1 MLQFI
6 QDKNIEN
13 SHFEAFQTLPIGR
26 IRIAWVRTSQT
37 LKYSLGSFPFRC
49 ILHFLFRLWAGR
61 KCWENSAI
69 YGHEYKSLQKLRWVR
84 LFGRWSLKW
93 SPFSKTF
100 ENFWTL
106 QLEVHPALQ
115 NAYHVFPFSINL
127 FLQCTFHPLSF
138 VYMLFCA
145 FSLYSFGPN
154 CFCSCRCYKV
164 ICFFMTMLLK

>member
-49 ILHFLFRLWAGR
+49 ILQILFRLWASR
-61 KCWENSAI
+61 KCWKIQQFMDMNIKVCKNYVELDYLVAEVWND
-69 YGHEYKSLQKLRWVR
+69 LLFLR
-84 LFGRWSLKW
+84 L
-93 SPFSKTF
+93 SKI
-100 ENFWTL
+100 FWTL
-106 QLEVHPALQ
+106 QLEARPALQ
-115 NAYHVFPFSINL
+115 NACHIFPFSINL
-127 FLQCTFHPLSF
+127 FLWCTFHPLSF

-154 CFCSCRCYKV
+154 CFWSCRCS
-164 ICFFMTMLLK
+164 

>member
-37 LKYSLGSFPFRC
+37 LEYSLGSFPFRC

-93 SPFSKTF
+93 SLFSKT
-100 ENFWTL
+100 L
-106 QLEVHPALQ
+106 HYSLKPAQHYKMLVMSFRSLSIYFC
-115 NAYHVFPFSINL
+115 NVLFIHCLLFICYFVLFPCLRSVPIVFVPAAATRL
-127 FLQCTFHPLSF
+127 F
-138 VYMLFCA
+138 A
-145 FSLYSFGPN
+145 FLWL
-154 CFCSCRCYKV
+154 CC
-164 ICFFMTMLLK
+164 

>member
-13 SHFEAFQTLPIGR
+13 SRFEAFQTLPTGR

-93 SPFSKTF
+93 SLFSKTF
-100 ENFWTL
+100 ENFLNITAWNPPSITKCL
-106 QLEVHPALQ
+106 SCLSVLYQFIFVV
-115 NAYHVFPFSINL
+115 YFSSIVF
-127 FLQCTFHPLSF
+127 C
-138 VYMLFCA
+138 
-145 FSLYSFGPN
+145 LY
-154 CFCSCRCYKV
+154 V
-164 ICFFMTMLLK
+164 ILCFFPCIRSVLIAFVPAAATRLFAFLWLCC

>member
-37 LKYSLGSFPFRC
+37 LKYSAAYYTFYFVCEQVASVGKIQPFMDMNIKVC
-49 ILHFLFRLWAGR
+49 KNYVELDYLVAEVWNDLLFLRL
-61 KCWENSAI
+61 
-69 YGHEYKSLQKLRWVR
+69 
-84 LFGRWSLKW
+84 
-93 SPFSKTF
+93 SKI
-100 ENFWTL
+100 FWTL
-106 QLEVHPALQ
+106 QLEIHPALQ